1 VAWSKKGTLA
11 AVVAGAAGA
20 IAGWKAWKR
29 AAIRSRNGNIPADR
43 KIVIVGAGFAGF
55 NVARELAKQLPEERH
70 GRITVVDQQNFLLFT
85 PMLTELAGGELDG
98 RHIVVPLRRL
108 APRIRFEQGVARD
121 IDLANKSVVLDLGP
135 DGKGRRTLRADQL
148 VIALGAVSNYQS
160 IAGVAD
166 HSLGIKSVTDAVAIR
181 DRVLECLERANVE
194 DDASV
199 RAEHL
204 TFVVA
209 GGGYT
214 GVETMAAINALA
226 RSRAEEYPNIRPD
239 EITTMIIEPGERL
252 LTELSSDLAGYAKHK
267 LQQHGVQVLLGA
279 EITGAGE
286 DFVEIGGAKRIRSRT
301 LIWAGGIKPNPL
313 VERLDCR
320 RGIHGRIVVDEHC
333 AVLGHHGVWALG
345 DCAEVP
351 RPGAKKSFE
360 PTAQNAVHE
369 ASVVARNIVAVLLG
383 QQPRP
388 FRYQPIG
395 ELALVGRHTGVA
407 KLYGHHFSGVIAWAM
422 WRAIYLSKMPGVA
435 QRTRVL
441 IDWILDFAFGRNTAE
456 LSNQGAILKR
466 SRSPEPIS

>member
-1 VAWSKKGTLA
+1 VAWSKKGALVA
-11 AVVAGAAGA
+11 IVAGAAGA

-29 AAIRSRNGNIPADR
+29 AAIRSRNSGIPPDR

-85 PMLTELAGGELDG
+85 PMLTELAGGELDA

-108 APRIRFEQGVARD
+108 APRIRFEQGVVRD
-121 IDLANKSVVLDLGP
+121 IDLANKSVVLDLRP

-148 VIALGAVSNYQS
+148 VIALGAVANYRN
-160 IAGVAD
+160 IAGAAEY
-166 HSLGIKSVTDAVAIR
+166 SLGIKSVTDAAAIR

-194 DDASV
+194 DDAGA
-199 RAEHL
+199 REKYL

-214 GVETMAAINALA
+214 GVETIAAVNALA
-226 RSRAEEYPNIRPD
+226 RSKAGEYPNIRPD

-252 LTELSSDLAGYAKHK
+252 LTELSSDLASYAK
-267 LQQHGVQVLLGA
+267 LELEQHGVQVLLDT
-279 EITGAGE
+279 EITGAEE
-286 DFVEIGGAKRIRSRT
+286 DFVEIGGAKKVPTRT
-301 LIWAGGIKPNPL
+301 LLWAGGIKPNPL
-313 VERLDCR
+313 IERLDCR
-320 RGIHGRIVVDEHC
+320 RGPHGGIVVDEYC
-333 AVLGHHGVWALG
+333 AVLGHSGVWALG

-351 RPGAKKSFE
+351 RPDTSKSFA

-369 ASVVARNIVAVLLG
+369 ASVVASNIVAVLIG
-383 QQPRP
+383 QKPRP
-388 FRYQPIG
+388 FRYKAIG
-395 ELALVGRHTGVA
+395 ELALVGRHSGVA
-407 KLYGHHFSGVIAWAM
+407 KLYGHHFSGVVAWVM
-422 WRAIYLSKMPGVA
+422 WRAIYFSKMPGVA
-435 QRTRVL
+435 QRTRIL

-456 LSNQGAILKR
+456 FSNRGAALKT